1 MRPIYLVR
9 LLAFGLL
16 AAVALGGCSRDKD
29 RWLNKKY
36 HELTARFNPLYNGQ
50 VAYDQAIKE
59 LSEAHKDDFSQLILL
74 DDWSAAALNSPPYQK
89 AKRAVEKANKTIRGH
104 SMVFKGKQANPA
116 VFDAYLLMGRA
127 QFLMGLDAPA
137 SEAFSIVA
145 RLSEDPNQQVEAQL
159 ERVELL
165 ARQGNA
171 ALAEPILFEVERKG
185 VPKKWD
191 YRVHR
196 IKARM
201 AIAGQDWLGA
211 AQEASSASALAPR
224 ADLKARYAFLA
235 AQLFEKASEPERARR
250 MYEACLKSQ
259 PRDYAMLLEAQLRR
273 SLNGGGVNPKKLFQE
288 LHELLREPKNA
299 DFADRIYFSLGELA
313 QQWDEED
320 RAYGYYQQSFAA
332 GRSERP
338 MVLGLAY
345 ARHGAMALER
355 QAYARAQVDFDS
367 AALVL
372 PATYMGREGF
382 QKKAKSL
389 KALVDALTLAEL
401 GDSLVRLS
409 LRSDADLERQ
419 FEVYIA
425 NLKKA
430 EDAEAER
437 QRRLAQLAELRSASA
452 ELDAAAPAAG
462 GAAGGGWAVY
472 APALRAKGAAAF
484 RQKFGER
491 PNVDNWRLRSRS
503 SEWMQQTASADKA
516 SKPGSTDGSP
526 DSSTDSSTDSSADGK
541 SGMLDPEGPESRYR
555 TSYYLAQIP
564 REARELDSVKQSAC
578 VAWSDV
584 AAAYRDGM
592 QDPSKAVS
600 AYRSALRGC
609 PDHPEA
615 ARWWYALFRLHL
627 GLKENLQAD
636 EAKKVLLE
644 RFPDSEA
651 AAILRRGNAPR
662 EVESVSAASAAFLAL
677 RDAVTQRRWRDAL
690 RASEGVSWPESERA
704 PASLLR
710 AMALGGLEGRA
721 AYADALRKVVA
732 DFPSSPQAA
741 AAQTYLAELAAVPAQ
756 EPPVNAE
763 NLKLFVAAPSAPHQ
777 LLLLIPT
784 GFDANAIRNTL
795 ARIHSVDFADK
806 PLGLRTLPWNDNFEL
821 IIVDGFKSAAE
832 ALAYRDQ
839 IRRNPELS
847 KAIPMERSAFWPITV
862 PNFSHL
868 YRTKDEAAYRTFVQR
883 NYGTL

>member
-211 AQEASSASALAPR
+211 AQEASSASATAPR

-437 QRRLAQLAELRSASA
+437 KRRLAQLAELRSASA

-503 SEWMQQTASADKA
+503 SEWMQQTASADKP

-756 EPPVNAE
+756 EPTVNAE
-763 NLKLFVAAPSAPHQ
+763 NLKLFVAAPAAPHQ

>member
-1 MRPIYLVR
+1 M
-9 LLAFGLL
+9 
-16 AAVALGGCSRDKD
+16 GGCSRDKD

-59 LSEAHKDDFSQLILL
+59 LSEAHKDDFTQLILL

-185 VPKKWD
+185 MPKKWD

-211 AQEASSASALAPR
+211 AQEASSASASAPR
-224 ADLKARYAFLA
+224 ADLEARYAFLA
-235 AQLFEKASEPERARR
+235 AQLFEKASEPDRARR
-250 MYEACLKSQ
+250 MYEACLKAQ

-345 ARHGAMALER
+345 ARHGALALER

-372 PATYMGREGF
+372 PATYVGREGF

-419 FEVYIA
+419 FEAYA
-425 NLKKA
+425 ASLKKA
-430 EDAEAER
+430 DDAEAER

-503 SEWMQQTASADKA
+503 SEWMQQAASGDKA
-516 SKPGSTDGSP
+516 SKSGSKDGSP
-526 DSSTDSSTDSSADGK
+526 EGSSDGSADASAEGK
-541 SGMLDPEGPESRYR
+541 TGNTQPEGPESRYR
-555 TSYYLAQIP
+555 ASYYLAQIP
-564 REARELDSVKQSAC
+564 RIARELDSVKQSAC
-578 VAWSDV
+578 VAWSEV

-592 QDPSKAVS
+592 QDPPKAVS

-615 ARWWYALFRLHL
+615 ARWWYALYRLHL

-651 AAILRRGNAPR
+651 AGILRRGSAPR
-662 EVESVSAASAAFLAL
+662 QAESIPVASAAFLAL

-690 RASEGVSWPESERA
+690 RASEGVTWPESERA
-704 PASLLR
+704 AAALLR
-710 AMALGGLEGRA
+710 AMALGGLDGRA

-741 AAQTYLAELAAVPAQ
+741 AAQTYLAELSAVPVP

-763 NLKLFVAAPSAPHQ
+763 NLKLFVAAPAAPHQ
-777 LLLLIPT
+777 MLLLIPT

-806 PLGLRTLPWNDNFEL
+806 PLGLRPLPWNDNFEL

-839 IRRNPELS
+839 IRRNLELS
-847 KAIPMERSAFWPITV
+847 KALPMDRCAFWPITV

>member
-9 LLAFGLL
+9 LLALGML
-16 AAVALGGCSRDKD
+16 AAVALGGCSRDRD

-36 HELTARFNPLYNGQ
+36 HLLTARFNPLYNGQ

-59 LSEAHKDDFSQLILL
+59 LSEAHNDDFTQLILL
-74 DDWSAAALNSPPYQK
+74 DDWSSATLNSPPYQK

-171 ALAEPILFEVERKG
+171 ALAEPILYEVERKAL
-185 VPKKWD
+185 PKKWD

-201 AIAGQDWLGA
+201 AISGQDWLGA

-250 MYEACLKSQ
+250 MYEACLKAQ

-320 RAYGYYQQSFAA
+320 KAYGYYQQSFAA

-372 PATYMGREGF
+372 PATFMGREGF

-389 KALVDALTLAEL
+389 KALVEALSLAEL

-430 EDAEAER
+430 DDAEAER
-437 QRRLAQLAELRSASA
+437 QRRLVQLAELRSASA

-503 SEWMQQTASADKA
+503 SEWMQQTASANKA
-516 SKPGSTDGSP
+516 SKPGSKDGSP
-526 DSSTDSSTDSSADGK
+526 DSSPDSSAEGK
-541 SGMLDPEGPESRYR
+541 TGKPEFDGPESRYR
-555 TSYYLAQIP
+555 VSYYLDQIP
-564 REARELDSVKQSAC
+564 RKAHELDSVKQSAC
-578 VAWSDV
+578 VAWSEV

-592 QDPSKAVS
+592 QDPPKAVL

-615 ARWWYALFRLHL
+615 ARWWYALYRLHL
-627 GLKENLQAD
+627 SLKENLQAD
-636 EAKKVLLE
+636 ETQKELLE

-651 AAILRRGNAPR
+651 AAILRRGNGPR
-662 EVESVSAASAAFLAL
+662 AAEVIPVASAAFLAL
-677 RDAVTQRRWRDAL
+677 RDAVSQRRWRDAL
-690 RASEGVSWPESERA
+690 RVSEGVSWPESERA
-704 PASLLR
+704 AAALLR

-721 AYADALRKVVA
+721 VYADALRKVVA
-732 DFPSSPQAA
+732 DFPTSPQAA
-741 AAQTYLAELAAVPAQ
+741 AAQTYLAELSAIPAQ

-763 NLKLFVAAPSAPHQ
+763 NFKLFIAAPSAPHQ
-777 LLLLIPT
+777 MLLLIPT

-795 ARIHSVDFADK
+795 ARIHSVNFADK
-806 PLGLRTLPWNDNFEL
+806 PLGLRPLPWNENFEL

-839 IRRNPELS
+839 IRRNPDLS
-847 KAIPMERSAFWPITV
+847 KTLPMERTAFWPITV

>member
-9 LLAFGLL
+9 LLALGLL
-16 AAVALGGCSRDKD
+16 AAVALGGCSRDRD
-29 RWLNKKY
+29 RWINKKY
-36 HELTARFNPLYNGQ
+36 HLLTARFNPLYNGQ

-59 LSEAHKDDFSQLILL
+59 LSEAHKDDFTQLILL

-145 RLSEDPNQQVEAQL
+145 RLSADPNQQVEAQL

-171 ALAEPILFEVERKG
+171 ALAEPILYEVERKG
-185 VPKKWD
+185 LPKKWD

-372 PATYMGREGF
+372 PATFMGREGF

-389 KALVDALTLAEL
+389 KALVEALSLAEL

-437 QRRLAQLAELRSASA
+437 QRRLVQLAELRSASA

-472 APALRAKGAAAF
+472 APALRAKGAATF

-503 SEWMQQTASADKA
+503 SEWMQQTASANKA
-516 SKPGSTDGSP
+516 SKPDSSEGSPDGSP
-526 DSSTDSSTDSSADGK
+526 DSSAEGK
-541 SGMLDPEGPESRYR
+541 SGMLESKGPESRYR
-555 TSYYLAQIP
+555 VSYYLDQIP
-564 REARELDSVKQSAC
+564 RKAHELDSVKQSAC
-578 VAWSDV
+578 VAWSEV

-592 QDPSKAVS
+592 QEPSKAVA
-600 AYRSALRGC
+600 AYRSAVRGC

-615 ARWWYALFRLHL
+615 ARWWYALYRLHL
-627 GLKENLQAD
+627 SLKENLQAD
-636 EAKKVLLE
+636 ETQKELLE

-651 AAILRRGNAPR
+651 AAILGRGNGPR
-662 EVESVSAASAAFLAL
+662 AAEVIPVASAAFLAL
-677 RDAVTQRRWRDAL
+677 RDAVSQRRWRDAL
-690 RASEGVSWPESERA
+690 RAGEAISWPDSERA
-704 PASLLR
+704 AAALLR

-763 NLKLFVAAPSAPHQ
+763 NFKLFIAAPAAPHQ
-777 LLLLIPT
+777 MLLLIPT

-795 ARIHSVDFADK
+795 ARIHSVNFADK
-806 PLGLRTLPWNDNFEL
+806 PLGLRPLPWNDNFEL

-839 IRRNPELS
+839 IRRNPDLS
-847 KAIPMERSAFWPITV
+847 KTLPMERTAFWPITV

>member
-9 LLAFGLL
+9 LLALGLL
-16 AAVALGGCSRDKD
+16 AAVALGGCSRDRD
-29 RWLNKKY
+29 RWINKKY
-36 HELTARFNPLYNGQ
+36 HLLTARFNPLYNGQ

-59 LSEAHKDDFSQLILL
+59 LSEAHKDDFTQLILL
-74 DDWSAAALNSPPYQK
+74 DDWSVAALNSPPYQK

-145 RLSEDPNQQVEAQL
+145 RLSADPNQQVEAQL

-171 ALAEPILFEVERKG
+171 ALAEPILYEVERKG
-185 VPKKWD
+185 LPKKWD

-372 PATYMGREGF
+372 PATFMGREGF

-389 KALVDALTLAEL
+389 KALVEALSLAEL

-430 EDAEAER
+430 DDAEAER
-437 QRRLAQLAELRSASA
+437 QRRLVQLAELRSASA

-503 SEWMQQTASADKA
+503 SEWMQQTASANKA
-516 SKPGSTDGSP
+516 SKPDSSEGSPDGSP
-526 DSSTDSSTDSSADGK
+526 DSSAEGK
-541 SGMLDPEGPESRYR
+541 SGMLESEGPESRYR
-555 TSYYLAQIP
+555 VSYYLDQIP
-564 REARELDSVKQSAC
+564 RKAHELDSVKQSAC
-578 VAWSDV
+578 VAWSEV

-592 QDPSKAVS
+592 QEPSKAVA
-600 AYRSALRGC
+600 AYRSAVRGC

-615 ARWWYALFRLHL
+615 ARWWYALYRLHL
-627 GLKENLQAD
+627 SLKENLQAD
-636 EAKKVLLE
+636 ETQKELLE

-651 AAILRRGNAPR
+651 AAILGRGNGPR
-662 EVESVSAASAAFLAL
+662 AAEVIPVASAAFLAL
-677 RDAVTQRRWRDAL
+677 RDAVSQRRWRDAL
-690 RASEGVSWPESERA
+690 RAGEAISWPDSERA
-704 PASLLR
+704 AAALLR

-763 NLKLFVAAPSAPHQ
+763 NLKLFIAAPAAPHQ
-777 LLLLIPT
+777 MLLLIPT

-795 ARIHSVDFADK
+795 ARIHSVNFADK
-806 PLGLRTLPWNDNFEL
+806 PLGLRPLPWNDNFEL

-839 IRRNPELS
+839 IRRNPDLS
-847 KAIPMERSAFWPITV
+847 KTLPMERTAFWPITV

>member
-9 LLAFGLL
+9 LLALGLL
-16 AAVALGGCSRDKD
+16 AAVALGGCSRDRD
-29 RWLNKKY
+29 RWINKKY
-36 HELTARFNPLYNGQ
+36 HLLTARFNPLYNGQ

-59 LSEAHKDDFSQLILL
+59 LSEAHKDDFTQLILL
-74 DDWSAAALNSPPYQK
+74 DDWSVAALNSPPYQK

-145 RLSEDPNQQVEAQL
+145 RLSADPNQQVEAQL

-171 ALAEPILFEVERKG
+171 ALAEPILYEVERKG
-185 VPKKWD
+185 LPKKWD

-430 EDAEAER
+430 DDAEAER
-437 QRRLAQLAELRSASA
+437 QRRLVQLAELRSASA

-472 APALRAKGAAAF
+472 APALRAKGAATF

-503 SEWMQQTASADKA
+503 SEWMQQTASANKA
-516 SKPGSTDGSP
+516 SKPDSSEGSPDGSP
-526 DSSTDSSTDSSADGK
+526 DSSAEGK
-541 SGMLDPEGPESRYR
+541 SGMLESEGPESRYR
-555 TSYYLAQIP
+555 VSYYLDQIP
-564 REARELDSVKQSAC
+564 RKAHELDSVKQSAC
-578 VAWSDV
+578 VACSEV

-592 QDPSKAVS
+592 QEPSKAVA
-600 AYRSALRGC
+600 AYRSAVRGC

-615 ARWWYALFRLHL
+615 ARWWYALYRLHL
-627 GLKENLQAD
+627 SLKENLQAD
-636 EAKKVLLE
+636 ETQKELLE

-651 AAILRRGNAPR
+651 AAILGRGNGPR
-662 EVESVSAASAAFLAL
+662 AAEVIPVASAAFLAL
-677 RDAVTQRRWRDAL
+677 RDAVSQRRWRDAL
-690 RASEGVSWPESERA
+690 RAGEAISWPDSERA
-704 PASLLR
+704 AAALLR

-763 NLKLFVAAPSAPHQ
+763 NLKLFIAAPAAPHQ
-777 LLLLIPT
+777 MLLLIPT

-795 ARIHSVDFADK
+795 ARIHSVNFADK
-806 PLGLRTLPWNDNFEL
+806 PLGLRPLPWNDNFEL

-839 IRRNPELS
+839 IRRNPDLS
-847 KAIPMERSAFWPITV
+847 KTLPMERTAFWPITV